1 MHPKRNVRRLLL
13 GSLMLVAGMSL
24 VSVSAGQPPIPT
36 APTAGA
42 VQVDPKTGALLVPL
56 GGLVTFDPKFDKGDI
71 LTDIIVAREDIL
83 AVRLDPANPGKLLMT
98 GRQVGLTQLV
108 LVVKDK
114 PRMVYDVLVQP
125 DLNLLRGL
133 IKRTVPT
140 AAVDVSPG
148 VGNVIIM
155 SGYVTS
161 PQDADVLERL
171 AISAVGQA
179 QNVINAVQVG
189 GGQQV
194 QIDVVVASV
203 DRNMLRQRGFD
214 FAVRGQSFQFA
225 SLVSGLLGDTFV
237 DGAAPI
243 QQAPAQMLFAGGV
256 PRQFF
261 AVLQA
266 LRTEGIAKFIAE
278 PRVVTQTGRPAFFRA
293 GGQQAVISGTS
304 GITGPGVQLVPFGTE
319 LEVVP
324 VVYGNGMIWL
334 EINPRIS
341 SVSQALGINIG
352 ATRSP
357 GFTEQ
362 QVRAAVMLE
371 SGQTFAIGGLI
382 QNSIQATSNKIPFLG
397 DLPFVGTGFSSISHE
412 IRESELVI
420 LVTPRIVTPLNCD
433 QLPGRL
439 PGRESRNPDDYELFL
454 ENILEAP
461 RGQRKV
467 WNGRCYNAAW
477 KSSPTANTFPCAG
490 NVHQGNGVTGGAGC
504 ANGNCGAGNLGIIG
518 PGGVGM
524 ANPPM
529 TRVAPVGHLPPVP
542 APMPAP
548 TAGTPITLPPVPQPV
563 GAPVQGAP
571 VVDAKEPAPINLP
584 TGLPPVVVIPEV
596 PQK

>member
-1 MHPKRNVRRLLL
+1 
-13 GSLMLVAGMSL
+13 
-24 VSVSAGQPPIPT
+24 
-36 APTAGA
+36 
-42 VQVDPKTGALLVPL
+42 
-56 GGLVTFDPKFDKGDI
+56 
-71 LTDIIVAREDIL
+71 
-83 AVRLDPANPGKLLMT
+83 MT
-98 GRQVGLTQLV
+98 GRAAGLTQLI

-114 PRMVYDVLVQP
+114 PRLVYDVLVQP

-148 VGNVIIM
+148 IGNVIIM

-161 PQDADVLERL
+161 PQDADILERL
-171 AISAVGQA
+171 AISAVGNQ

-203 DRNMLRQRGFD
+203 DRNLLRERGFD
-214 FAVRGQSFQFA
+214 FAVRGQSFQFT
-225 SLVSGLLGDTFV
+225 SFVSGLLGDTLSPGGV
-237 DGAAPI
+237 PTPNGGD
-243 QQAPAQMLFAGGV
+243 MLFSGGV

-261 AVLQA
+261 SVLQA

-278 PRVVTQTGRPAFFRA
+278 PRVVTQTGRAAFFRA

-341 SVSQALGINIG
+341 AVSQALGINIG
-352 ATRSP
+352 TTISP

-382 QNSIQATSNKIPFLG
+382 QNSVQATSQKVPFIG
-397 DLPFVGTGFSSISHE
+397 DLPFVGTGFSRVRHE
-412 IRESELVI
+412 VRESELVI
-420 LVTPRIVTPLNCD
+420 LVTPRLVSPLNCE
-433 QLPGRL
+433 QVPGRL
-439 PGRESRNPDDYELFL
+439 PGRESRSPDDYELFL

-477 KSSPTANTFPCAG
+477 KSSPTANLFPCAG
-490 NVHQGNGVTGGAGC
+490 NVHQGGGAGC
-504 ANGNCGAGNLGIIG
+504 ANGSCGAANLGIIG

-524 ANPPM
+524 ANPNVTP
-529 TRVAPVGHLPPVP
+529 TSNNVAPVGHLPPVP
-542 APMPAP
+542 TPMPAP
-548 TAGTPITLPPVPQPV
+548 MTSPVAVPGTAPMTLPPVPQPAPV
-563 GAPVQGAP
+563 SAPVVPGAPVGGAQGDRGNA
-571 VVDAKEPAPINLP
+571 EPAPINLP

-596 PQK
+596 PRK